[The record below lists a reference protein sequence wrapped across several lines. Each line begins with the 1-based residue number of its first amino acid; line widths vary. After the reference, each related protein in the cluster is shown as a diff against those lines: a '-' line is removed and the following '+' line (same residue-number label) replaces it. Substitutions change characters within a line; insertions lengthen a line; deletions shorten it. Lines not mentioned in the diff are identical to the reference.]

1 MAVPFRRT
9 SKTSKRM
16 RRTHIHL
23 TVTGLVKCPNCGA
36 MIKSHNIC
44 PKCGHYD
51 GKDVM
56 SKKDTKAVDVKPV
69 SKKPAKK
76 AKATKAVKEE
86 KAE

>member
-16 RRTHIHL
+16 RRSHL
-23 TVTGLVKCPNCGA
+23 ALKVTGLVKCPNCGA
-36 MIKSHNIC
+36 TIKSHVVC

-56 SKKDTKAVDVKPV
+56 SKKDNKAVDVKPV
-69 SKKPAKK
+69 EKKSKK
-76 AKATKAVKEE
+76 AKAKDSRTE

>member
-16 RRTHIHL
+16 RRSHL
-23 TVTGLVKCPNCGA
+23 ALKVTGLVKCPNCGA
-36 MIKSHNIC
+36 TIKSHVVC

-51 GKDVM
+51 GKDVL
-56 SKKDTKAVDVKPV
+56 SKKDNKAVDVKPV
-69 SKKPAKK
+69 EKKAKK
-76 AKATKAVKEE
+76 AKAKDKKDE

>member
-16 RRTHIHL
+16 RRSHL
-23 TVTGLVKCPNCGA
+23 ALKVTGLVKCPNCGA
-36 MIKSHNIC
+36 TIKSHVVC

-51 GKDVM
+51 GKDVL
-56 SKKDTKAVDVKPV
+56 SKKDNKAVDVKPV
-69 SKKPAKK
+69 EKKVKK
-76 AKATKAVKEE
+76 AKAKDKKDE